1 MVKFDHSAGNVQA
14 ALSIPDHRSDVLDA
28 KVLFNIINQAVMVN
42 KLFDDPDDAP
52 SNLSTKTGVIEKIL
66 DEAKTDNERVYLVW
80 EYSRLDLRMDT
91 DKKLQHV
98 LAGMTMLYK
107 AVDGDEDKFIEKFIS
122 YKNEA
127 KAHKSRQAD
136 DEDDD

>member
-14 ALSIPDHRSDVLDA
+14 ALSIPDHRSDELDA
-28 KVLFNIINQAVMVN
+28 KVLFNIINQAIMIN
-42 KLFDDPDDAP
+42 TLFDNPDDAP
-52 SNLSTKTGVIEKIL
+52 SNLRTKTGLIERIL
-66 DEAKTDNERVYLVW
+66 DEAKSDNERVYLVW
-80 EYSRLDLRMDT
+80 EYSRLDMRMDT

-107 AVDGDEDKFIEKFIS
+107 AVDGDEDKFVEKFIS

-127 KAHKSRQAD
+127 KAHKSRQD
-136 DEDDD
+136 NDEDDD

>member
-1 MVKFDHSAGNVQA
+1 MVTFNHSAGNVQA
-14 ALSIPDHRSDVLDA
+14 ALSIPDHRSDILDA
-28 KVLFNIINQAVMVN
+28 KVLFSIINQAMMIRD
-42 KLFDDPDDAP
+42 LFDDPNDAP
-52 SNLSTKTGVIEKIL
+52 SNLRTKTGLIERIL
-66 DEAKTDNERVYLVW
+66 DEAKSDNERVYLVW

-91 DKKLQHV
+91 DKKLQQV

-107 AVDGDEDKFIEKFIS
+107 AVDGDEDKFVEKFIS

-127 KAHKSRQAD
+127 KAHKDKHGD

>member
-28 KVLFNIINQAVMVN
+28 KVLFNIINQAIMVN

-52 SNLSTKTGVIEKIL
+52 SNLRTKTGLIERIL
-66 DEAKTDNERVYLVW
+66 DEAKSDNERVYLVW
-80 EYSRLDLRMDT
+80 EYSRLDLRLDT
-91 DKKLQHV
+91 DKNLQQV

-107 AVDGDEDKFIEKFIS
+107 AVDGDEDKFVEKFIS

-127 KAHKSRQAD
+127 KAHKDKHGD

>member
-14 ALSIPDHRSDVLDA
+14 ALSIPDHRSDELDA
-28 KVLFNIINQAVMVN
+28 KVLYNIINQAIMIN
-42 KLFDDPDDAP
+42 TLFDNPDDAP
-52 SNLSTKTGVIEKIL
+52 SNLRTKTGLIERIL
-66 DEAKTDNERVYLVW
+66 DEAKSDNERVYLVW
-80 EYSRLDLRMDT
+80 EYSRLDMRMDT

-107 AVDGDEDKFIEKFIS
+107 AVDGDEDKFVEKFIS

-127 KAHKSRQAD
+127 KAHKSRQD
-136 DEDDD
+136 NDEDDD

>member
-28 KVLFNIINQAVMVN
+28 KVLFNIINQAIMVS

-52 SNLSTKTGVIEKIL
+52 SNLRTKTGVIEKIL
-66 DEAKTDNERVYLVW
+66 DEAKSDNERVYLVW

-107 AVDGDEDKFIEKFIS
+107 AVDGDEDKFVEKFIS

-127 KAHKSRQAD
+127 KAHKSRQD
-136 DEDDD
+136 NDEDDD

>member
-28 KVLFNIINQAVMVN
+28 KVLFNIINQAIMVS

-52 SNLSTKTGVIEKIL
+52 SNLRTKTGVIEKIL

-107 AVDGDEDKFIEKFIS
+107 AVDGDEDKFVEKFIS

-127 KAHKSRQAD
+127 KAHKSRQD
-136 DEDDD
+136 NDEDDD